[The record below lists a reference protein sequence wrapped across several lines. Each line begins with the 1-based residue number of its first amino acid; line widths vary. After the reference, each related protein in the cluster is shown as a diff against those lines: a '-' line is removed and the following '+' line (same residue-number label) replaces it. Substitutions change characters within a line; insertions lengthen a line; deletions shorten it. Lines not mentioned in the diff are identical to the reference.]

1 MLLSREY
8 LMLSQSANSLYLYYV
23 LCSRDY
29 RSIITHCQYS
39 DPNYGSCWFRV
50 KVYPLG
56 SAREVMVRAVKQVAW
71 ELCWHSDLYYEAMRC
86 AVLGRLSGCAA
97 YLNPMFSFYTT
108 SFHPEYRLGIPK
120 TESSQKKM
128 VLLFGTSQIEA

>member
-8 LMLSQSANSLYLYYV
+8 LTLSQSANLIHLYHV
-23 LCSRDY
+23 LSSRDY

-50 KVYPLG
+50 KVYPMG
-56 SAREVMVRAVKQVAW
+56 SAKEVMQRAVKQVAW
-71 ELCWHSDLYYEAMRC
+71 DLCCHSDLYYEAMRR
-86 AVLGRLSGCAA
+86 AAFGKFSGCAA
-97 YLNPMFSFYTT
+97 YLNPMFRFYTY
-108 SFHPEYRLGIPK
+108 SFHPEYRLGVPK
-120 TESSQKKM
+120 AESARKKM